1 MRLTLAGFCLAV
13 IAASAFAGAQ
23 APVKPAASPGI
34 ALADISWKEAETAL
48 TESSVVVIPLG
59 AAAIQHGPHLKLN
72 NNERLARYLTT
83 RVQAAASV
91 VIAPTLTYHFY
102 PSFLEYPG
110 STTLNEDTARD
121 MTVEIVRSLS
131 KSGPRRFYVLNTGRP
146 TVAPLS
152 EAAKTLANDGILLGY
167 TDAAYRLRDVVALQQ
182 ARITVAH
189 ADEVAT
195 SMMLFVDPAAVDMK
209 KAVREYASGSGALTR
224 KKDAPGVFSES
235 GVLGDAT
242 VATREK
248 GQQLVDA
255 LLAGVLEDIENIR
268 KATLPAA
275 RTVPPPPPP
284 APAPRPAAGRSS
296 DRGASGCT
304 PGDERT
310 IRAIGEKFQ
319 LAWRNQDVPLLMT
332 LFGKEADM
340 RHPDGTIERTA
351 EVIGMNRIELF
362 RKREYRGS
370 VHTVT
375 LNDIRCLSADIAVA
389 DGKWELRM
397 DTSPMTTSSGRKSS
411 AGIQIFAGWCT
422 LVLRNPGWSIEA
434 WRYTVNPQEGPP
446 PPTVLKQP
454 GFLGR
459 GGGGEH

>member
-1 MRLTLAGFCLAV
+1 MSSSSRWALRAV
-13 IAASAFAGAQ
+13 
-23 APVKPAASPGI
+23 
-34 ALADISWKEAETAL
+34 
-48 TESSVVVIPLG
+48 
-59 AAAIQHGPHLKLN
+59 QHGPHLKLN

-146 TVAPLS
+146 TVTPLS

-268 KATLPAA
+268 KATLPAV

-284 APAPRPAAGRSS
+284 APAPRPAPGRSS
-296 DRGASGCT
+296 DRAASGCT

-351 EVIGMNRIELF
+351 EVIGMNRNELF
-362 RKREYRGS
+362 RKRDVPWIGTHGHAERHPLPQRGYR
-370 VHTVT
+370 
-375 LNDIRCLSADIAVA
+375 R
-389 DGKWELRM
+389 R
-397 DTSPMTTSSGRKSS
+397 GRQMG
-411 AGIQIFAGWCT
+411 AAHGHVPDDD
-422 LVLRNPGWSIEA
+422 LVRA
-434 WRYTVNPQEGPP
+434 QV
-446 PPTVLKQP
+446 
-454 GFLGR
+454 LGR
-459 GGGGEH
+459 DPDFFRLVHAGAAQSGLEHRSVAIHRQPARRSAAANGPEAAGFPRPRRRGRFVRYVV